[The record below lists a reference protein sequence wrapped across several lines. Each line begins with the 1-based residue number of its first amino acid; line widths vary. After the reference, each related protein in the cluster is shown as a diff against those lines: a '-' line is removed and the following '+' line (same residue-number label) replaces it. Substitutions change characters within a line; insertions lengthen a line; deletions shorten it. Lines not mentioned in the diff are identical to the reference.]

1 MEKKFELE
9 TIKSDNGVLEVKN
22 FDKVFAQFEEYVKLN
37 PAFVVKDAY
46 DLRIAKEKRADINT
60 IIKALDRTRIDNVQD
75 LIGDYTNQCKAI
87 TTLLDNLQKEYG
99 AFIKAYTDSQ
109 KVGEIVGIK
118 KTITITLIDDE
129 KGSKEKKITDLAL
142 KLGAEYKIK

>member
-75 LIGDYTNQCKAI
+75 LIGSYTEQCKAI

-142 KLGAEYKIK
+142 KLGAEIKIK